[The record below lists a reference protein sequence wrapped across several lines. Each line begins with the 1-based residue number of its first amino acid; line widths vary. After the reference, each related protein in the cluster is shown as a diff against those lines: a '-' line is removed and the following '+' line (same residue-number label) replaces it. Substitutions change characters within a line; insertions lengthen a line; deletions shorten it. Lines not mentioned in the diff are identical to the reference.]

1 MTAIRLVWA
10 WHCDGTPGALLCNE
24 GWPTIFDAGTAR
36 NNSVRSTTCNA
47 SAAFSVCWRRPFR
60 ADASTRMSA
69 VVFARTLSAPW
80 SLPVNARAEEPPHE
94 HALSLEGQQVVAA
107 RRREPAAFEALVR
120 RHQTTLYN
128 FCLRMLGQP
137 DDAADVAQ
145 ETFVQ
150 LFSHLGRLDEQE
162 PLAPWLFRV
171 ARNRCIDVIRRRR
184 TVPLELPDESGEGN
198 LALEP
203 ADEEPLPDEMA
214 ERADL
219 QRLLSAAIAE
229 LPPAYAEVVALRY
242 VGDRSFAEIALI
254 LDVDEGAAR
263 VRFHRAKGLLRH
275 HLRASVAEPQ

>member
-1 MTAIRLVWA
+1 M
-10 WHCDGTPGALLCNE
+10 G
-24 GWPTIFDAGTAR
+24 
-36 NNSVRSTTCNA
+36 
-47 SAAFSVCWRRPFR
+47 PFR
-60 ADASTRMSA
+60 GDTSTRMSA
-69 VVFARTLSAPW
+69 VVFARTLSVPW
-80 SLPVNARAEEPPHE
+80 SSPVNARAYEPPNE

-107 RRREPAAFEALVR
+107 RRREPAAFEALVH

-150 LFSHLGRLDEQE
+150 LYSHLGRLDEQE

-171 ARNRCIDVIRRRR
+171 ARNRCIDLIRRRR
-184 TVPLELPDESGEGN
+184 TVPLELPDESGEGG
-198 LALEP
+198 LTLEP
-203 ADEEPLPDEMA
+203 PDDDPLPDEMA

-242 VGDRSFAEIALI
+242 AGDRSFAEIALI

-263 VRFHRAKGLLRH
+263 VRFHRAKGLLRRN
-275 HLRASVAEPQ
+275 LRASGEKPQ

>member
-1 MTAIRLVWA
+1 MA
-10 WHCDGTPGALLCNE
+10 
-24 GWPTIFDAGTAR
+24 
-36 NNSVRSTTCNA
+36 
-47 SAAFSVCWRRPFR
+47 PFR
-60 ADASTRMSA
+60 GDTSTRMSA
-69 VVFARTLSAPW
+69 VVFARTLIVPW
-80 SLPVNARAEEPPHE
+80 SFPVNARAYEPPNE

-150 LFSHLGRLDEQE
+150 LYSHLGRLDEQE

-171 ARNRCIDVIRRRR
+171 ARNRCIDLIRRRR
-184 TVPLELPDESGEGN
+184 TVPLQLPDESGEGG
-198 LALEP
+198 LTLEP
-203 ADEEPLPDEMA
+203 ADDDPLPDEMA

-242 VGDRSFAEIALI
+242 AGDRSFAEIALI

-263 VRFHRAKGLLRH
+263 VRFHRAKALLRR
-275 HLRASVAEPQ
+275 HLRASGEKPQ

>member
-1 MTAIRLVWA
+1 
-10 WHCDGTPGALLCNE
+10 
-24 GWPTIFDAGTAR
+24 
-36 NNSVRSTTCNA
+36 
-47 SAAFSVCWRRPFR
+47 
-60 ADASTRMSA
+60 MSA
-69 VVFARTLSAPW
+69 VVFARTLVVPW
-80 SLPVNARAEEPPHE
+80 SSSVNARAYEPPNE

-150 LFSHLGRLDEQE
+150 LYSHLGRLDEQE

-171 ARNRCIDVIRRRR
+171 ARNRCIDLIRRRR
-184 TVPLELPDESGEGN
+184 TVPLQLPDESGEGG
-198 LALEP
+198 LTLEP
-203 ADEEPLPDEMA
+203 ADDDPLPDEMA

-229 LPPAYAEVVALRY
+229 LPPAYAEIVALRY
-242 VGDRSFAEIALI
+242 AGDRSFAEIALI

-263 VRFHRAKGLLRH
+263 VRFHRAKGLLRR
-275 HLRASVAEPQ
+275 HLRASGEKPQ